1 MKVSE
6 LARRAGV
13 ATSAVRFYE
22 AMGVLP
28 AAARR
33 DNGYREYGAAE
44 LARLRLVV
52 SLRRLGLAPV
62 DAGRLAALCMARG
75 EVDLDLAPL
84 IAGQRT
90 AIERQRSDLDRLDS
104 ELTDLELTIQAAGR
118 ARQSSGG
125 EAMPVD
131 PIRVLFVC
139 TGNSARSQIAEAL
152 LRDFGGADFEV
163 FSAGTE
169 PKGVNPYTVRVL
181 AEIDVDW
188 SGARSKSVTEFL
200 GQPFDYVITVCDRAR
215 QSCPGFPGNH
225 NSMHWGLDDP
235 AEVEGTDER
244 KLEAFRRTRTEVAT
258 RLRPFVELARRA
270 RTGAAATTEAATA

>member
-13 ATSAVRFYE
+13 APSAVRFYE
-22 AMGVLP
+22 EMGVLP
-28 AAARR
+28 PAPRR
-33 DNGYREYGAAE
+33 ENGYREYAEEE

-52 SLRRLGLAPV
+52 ALRRLGLVPV
-62 DAGRLAALCMARG
+62 DAGRLAALCIEHA
-75 EVDLDLAPL
+75 EVDLDLMPL
-84 IAGQRT
+84 IADQR
-90 AIERQRSDLDRLDS
+90 ASIERQRADLDRVDAQ
-104 ELTDLELTIQAAGR
+104 LTDLELTIAAAGR
-118 ARQSSGG
+118 ARRSQ
-125 EAMPVD
+125 EKAMTA

-163 FSAGTE
+163 NSAGTE
-169 PKGVNPYTVRVL
+169 PHGVNPYTIRVL
-181 AEIDVDW
+181 DEIGIDW
-188 SGARSKSVTEFL
+188 SAARSKSVTEFI
-200 GQPFDYVITVCDRAR
+200 GRPFDYVITVCDRAR
-215 QSCPGFPGNH
+215 QTCPVFPGDH

-235 AEVEGTDER
+235 AEVEGSDEQ

-270 RTGAAATTEAATA
+270 RQTPEGARA

>member
-13 ATSAVRFYE
+13 APSAVRFYE
-22 AMGVLP
+22 QSGVLP
-28 AAARR
+28 HAPRR
-33 DNGYREYGAAE
+33 ANGYREYGASE
-44 LARLRLVV
+44 LARLQLVV
-52 SLRRLGLAPV
+52 ALRRLGLAPV
-62 DAGRLAALCMARG
+62 DAGRLAALCMERG

-84 IAGQRT
+84 IATQR
-90 AIERQRSDLDRLDS
+90 AAVERQRSDLDRLDA

-118 ARQSSGG
+118 ARRSSEGN
-125 EAMPVD
+125 AMSVE
-131 PIRVLFVC
+131 PIRALFIC

-169 PKGVNPYTVRVL
+169 PKGVNPYAVRVL
-181 AEIDVDW
+181 AEIEIDW

-200 GQPFDYVITVCDRAR
+200 GRPFDYVITVCDRAR
-215 QSCPGFPGNH
+215 QTCPVFPGNH
-225 NSMHWGLDDP
+225 NTLHWGLDDP

-244 KLEAFRRTRTEVAT
+244 KLEAFRHTRIEVAT

-270 RTGAAATTEAATA
+270 RAESPTPA